1 MSHSGAHVHNGRTIF
16 ALNLDKNKVL
26 DEMNAKKF
34 IWSHW
39 FRQGK
44 AFATVDK
51 RSYAQVLQ
59 RTSPAK
65 LVEKQRTKKCNSKVH
80 ILVNRGPINKV
91 VHATVTKSKHL
102 GHQPSENGAK
112 YSHNDTVSTHNR
124 FQALENLHT
133 DDIEVLLQSTS
144 PSDIFINS
152 ATLSPSSTYV
162 STKAVQVGN
171 SINKNH
177 KNSSSSKTNRSGEAI
192 TVVSDVDKQETLPTV
207 SNSEVNALA
216 NTDHHVSAACH
227 SDSPA

>member
-59 RTSPAK
+59 RTSPDNTAK

-177 KNSSSSKTNRSGEAI
+177 KNSSSSKQIA
-192 TVVSDVDKQETLPTV
+192 VVKQSL
-207 SNSEVNALA
+207 S
-216 NTDHHVSAACH
+216 CQM
-227 SDSPA
+227 